1 MRQLLYT
8 VSLITLLLPQ
18 TLKAQE
24 AGEPL
29 RLSMEE
35 AMDLAVKNNV
45 QAKNARLDI
54 DKQKAV
60 NAEVSGLA
68 LPNIKAKGEFNDY
81 INPIQ
86 SFVPAEFIGG
96 PPGTFVAVPFTPKF
110 SSTAS
115 VTGTQILFD
124 GSVMVALQARN
135 ALMKLY
141 QQSSQLTDEEIKY
154 NIQKAYQ
161 AIVVA
166 HRQSR
171 ILDESIAFA
180 RSIANDFNAMYE
192 AGFVE
197 KIEADR
203 IMVQV
208 NNLASDSLKVHN
220 MLDVSMQMLKYQMG
234 IDNEMN
240 IQLTDTSIEEQIED
254 AEMLMLRDLNFAKRT
269 DYNLLQTQLKLNEYD
284 LKRHK
289 LSGLPSL
296 AVFGSAAYTYAS
308 NTFADVFDKQYIF
321 YSLVGVQLNIPIFD
335 GLQRHNRVKQA
346 KISVMQTRNNI
357 ENLELGIAFQK
368 NQSTTQL
375 NNALLTMR
383 NEQRN
388 LDLAKNVLHLA
399 REKYK
404 AGVGS
409 NIEVSQA
416 QTEMLR
422 AQNNYFQA
430 LLDAANAKADLKKAL
445 GEY

>member
-29 RLSMEE
+29 KLSLDE

-45 QAKNARLDI
+45 IAKNARLDI
-54 DKQKAV
+54 DKQKAL

-115 VTGTQILFD
+115 VTGSQILFD

-166 HRQSR
+166 HRQSK

-220 MLDVSMQMLKYQMG
+220 MLDISMQMLKYQMG

-254 AEMLMLRDLNFAKRT
+254 AEMLMLRDLNFANRT

>member
-8 VSLITLLLPQ
+8 VSLITIMLPQ
-18 TLKAQE
+18 ALKAQE
-24 AGEPL
+24 TGEPL
-29 RLSMEE
+29 KLSLEE

-135 ALMKLY
+135 ALMRLY
-141 QQSSQLTDEEIKY
+141 EQSSILTDEEIRY

-166 HRQSR
+166 QRQTK

-180 RSIANDFNAMYE
+180 RSIAYDFNAMYE
-192 AGFVE
+192 TGFVE

-203 IMVQV
+203 VMVQV
-208 NNLASDSLKVHN
+208 NNLASDSLKVHS
-220 MLDVSMQMLKYQMG
+220 MLDISMQMLKYQMG
-234 IDNEMN
+234 LGDEQY
-240 IQLTDTSIEEQIED
+240 IQLTDTSIEEQIQD
-254 AEMLMLRDLNFAKRT
+254 AEMLLLQDLNFTNRT
-269 DYNLLQTQLKLNEYD
+269 DYNLMQTQLKLNEYD

-289 LSGLPSL
+289 LSGMPSL

-308 NTFADVFDKQYIF
+308 NTFSDVFDKQYIF

-357 ENLELGIAFQK
+357 DNLELGMKFQK
-368 NQSTTQL
+368 NQSSTQL
-375 NNALLTMR
+375 KNALLTLR

-388 LDLAKNVLHLA
+388 LDLAKNVLQLS
-399 REKYK
+399 RGKYK

-409 NIEVSQA
+409 NLEVSQA

>member
-8 VSLITLLLPQ
+8 VSLITIMLPQ
-18 TLKAQE
+18 ALKAQE

-29 RLSMEE
+29 KLSLEE

-135 ALMKLY
+135 ALMRLY
-141 QQSSQLTDEEIKY
+141 EQSSILTDEEIRY

-166 HRQSR
+166 HRQSK

-269 DYNLLQTQLKLNEYD
+269 DYNLLHTQLKLNEYD

-308 NTFADVFDKQYIF
+308 NTFGDVFDKQYIF

-388 LDLAKNVLHLA
+388 LDLAKNVLRLA

-409 NIEVSQA
+409 NMEVSQA

>member
-8 VSLITLLLPQ
+8 VSLITLLLPRIVA
-18 TLKAQE
+18 AQE
-24 AGEPL
+24 TGEPL
-29 RLSMEE
+29 YLSMEE
-35 AMDLAVKNNV
+35 AMALAVKNNV
-45 QAKNARLDI
+45 QAKNARLDV
-54 DKQKAV
+54 DKQSAV

-135 ALMKLY
+135 ALMKLFE
-141 QQSSQLTDEEIKY
+141 QTSQLTDEEIKY

-166 HRQSR
+166 NRQSK

-208 NNLASDSLKVHN
+208 NNLASDSLKVHS
-220 MLDVSMQMLKYQMG
+220 MLDISMQMLKYQMG
-234 IDNEMN
+234 LENEMN

-254 AEMLMLRDLNFAKRT
+254 AEMLMLRDLNFANRT

-388 LDLAKNVLHLA
+388 LDLAKNVLQLA

-409 NIEVSQA
+409 NMEVSQA